1 MKKQPRF
8 TDRDFTVLRALSLQ
22 VRVFG
27 QRQLADALWAGDIAN
42 ARRRLHRFVEMGLI
56 QRSVVMAR
64 PLPEL
69 LGPVFVWQPG
79 HDDPDVSEIAFR
91 LQSRWRYRALRSTV
105 VYVPTEHTV
114 KHFGGRKK
122 AVMSTQVSHDL
133 GVSEVWLWFC
143 INHPSYASAWRGENQ
158 IADAEPG
165 QSLPDAMLVDRND
178 QPVMLIEFGG
188 DYQADR
194 IAAFHDDA
202 VLRGLPYQ
210 IW

>member
-1 MKKQPRF
+1 MKNRIQF

-22 VRVFG
+22 VRLFG

-42 ARRRLHRFVEMGLI
+42 ARRRLHRFVDMGLI
-56 QRSVVMAR
+56 RRNVVMAR

-69 LGPVFVWQPG
+69 LSPVFVWQPG
-79 HDDPDVSEIAFR
+79 QDAPDVSEIAFK
-91 LQSRWRYRALRSTV
+91 LQSRWRYRAPRSTV
-105 VYVPTEHTV
+105 IYLPTEHTV
-114 KHFGGRKK
+114 NHFGGRSK
-122 AVMSTQVSHDL
+122 ALMSTQVSHDL

-143 INHPSYASAWRGENQ
+143 CSHPSYASAWRGENQ
-158 IADAEPG
+158 ITNNEPG
-165 QSLPDAMLVDRND
+165 QSLPDAILVDSND
-178 QPVMLIEFGG
+178 QPAMLIEFGG

>member
-1 MKKQPRF
+1 MKKRTHF
-8 TDRDFTVLRALSLQ
+8 TDRDVIVLRALSLQ
-22 VRVFG
+22 VRLFG

-42 ARRRLHRFVEMGLI
+42 ARRRLHRFVELGLL
-56 QRSVVMAR
+56 QRNVVMAR

-69 LGPVFVWQPG
+69 LGPVCVWQPG
-79 HDDPDVSEIAFR
+79 KDDPDISQIAFR

-105 VYVPTEHTV
+105 IFLPTENTV
-114 KHFGGRKK
+114 NHFGGRNK
-122 AVMSTQVSHDL
+122 AVMSAQVSHDL

-143 INHPSYASAWRGENQ
+143 CNHPSYAKVWRGENL
-158 IADAEPG
+158 ITDSEPG
-165 QSLPDAMLVDRND
+165 QSLPDAVLVDTND
-178 QPVMLIEFGG
+178 EPAMLIEFGG
-188 DYQADR
+188 DYEADR

>member
-1 MKKQPRF
+1 MKNRIQF

-22 VRVFG
+22 VRLFG
-27 QRQLADALWAGDIAN
+27 QRQLADSLWAGDIAN

-56 QRSVVMAR
+56 RRSVVMAR

-69 LGPVFVWQPG
+69 LRPVFVWQPG
-79 HDDPDVSEIAFR
+79 QEDPDVSQIAFQ

-105 VYVPTEHTV
+105 IYLPTEITV
-114 KHFGGRKK
+114 NHFGGRNK
-122 AVMSTQVSHDL
+122 ALMSTQVSHDL

-143 INHPSYASAWRGENQ
+143 CNHPSYANAWRGENQ
-158 IADAEPG
+158 ITDNEPG
-165 QSLPDAMLVDRND
+165 QSLPDAILVDSTD
-178 QPVMLIEFGG
+178 QPAMLIEFGG
-188 DYQADR
+188 DYEVDR
-194 IAAFHDDA
+194 ITAFHDDA

>member
-1 MKKQPRF
+1 MKNRIQF

-22 VRVFG
+22 VRLFG
-27 QRQLADALWAGDIAN
+27 QRQLADALWAADIAN

-56 QRSVVMAR
+56 RRSVVMAR

-69 LGPVFVWQPG
+69 LRPVFVWQPG
-79 HDDPDVSEIAFR
+79 QEDPDVSQIAFQ

-105 VYVPTEHTV
+105 IYLPTEHTV
-114 KHFGGRKK
+114 NHFGGRNK
-122 AVMSTQVSHDL
+122 ALMSTQVSHDL

-143 INHPSYASAWRGENQ
+143 CNHPSYAKAWRGENQ
-158 IADAEPG
+158 ITDNEPG
-165 QSLPDAMLVDRND
+165 QSLPDAILVDSTD
-178 QPVMLIEFGG
+178 QPAMLIEFGG
-188 DYQADR
+188 DYEVDR

>member
-1 MKKQPRF
+1 MSKQTKL
-8 TDRDFTVLRALSLQ
+8 TDRDVMVLRALSLQ
-22 VRVFG
+22 VRLFG

-42 ARRRLHRFVEMGLI
+42 TRRRLHRFVDLGLI
-56 QRSVVMAR
+56 RRKVVMAR

-69 LGPVFVWQPG
+69 LSPVFVWQPG
-79 HDDPDVSEIAFR
+79 DEEPDVSQIAFQ

-105 VYVPTEHTV
+105 VFLPTEITV
-114 KHFGGRKK
+114 NHFGGRNK
-122 AVMSTQVSHDL
+122 AVMSAQVSHDL

-143 INHPSYASAWRGENQ
+143 CNHPKYAKAWRGENL
-158 IADAEPG
+158 ITDSEPG
-165 QSLPDAMLVDRND
+165 QSMPDAVLLDAND
-178 QPVMLIEFGG
+178 EPAVLIEFGG
-188 DYQADR
+188 DYEAER

>member
-1 MKKQPRF
+1 MKNRIQF
-8 TDRDFTVLRALSLQ
+8 TERDFTVLRALSLQ
-22 VRVFG
+22 VRLFG

-56 QRSVVMAR
+56 RRSVVMAR

-69 LGPVFVWQPG
+69 LSPVFIWQPG
-79 HDDPDVSEIAFR
+79 HNDPDVSEIAFK

-105 VYVPTEHTV
+105 VYLPTEHTV
-114 KHFGGRKK
+114 NHFGGRHK
-122 AVMSTQVSHDL
+122 AVMSAQVSHDL

-143 INHPSYASAWRGENQ
+143 TNHPRHANAWRGENQ
-158 IADAEPG
+158 ITENEPG
-165 QSLPDAMLVDRND
+165 QSMPDAILVDAND
-178 QPVMLIEFGG
+178 QPAMLIEFGG
-188 DYQADR
+188 DYEAER